1 MKETQSQFKLPGVP
15 TDQARRA
22 ARQRWDWTQASV
34 WAERMLETLERGI
47 KGGQWF
53 SLIDKVGKME
63 NLQSALKRVVQNKG
77 AAGVDGQKAEQYL
90 RESPQRLGQVQD
102 MLRKG
107 QYTPQPVKRVWIPK
121 LGSKELRPLGVPT
134 VEDRVV
140 ETAIRNVIEPIFEN
154 IFAGHSYGFRPGRGA
169 KDALRRVDQLLDTG
183 RVWVVDADLK
193 GYFDSIPQ
201 DKLMEAVAEHIADRP
216 LLELIQRFLKQ
227 GVMESGKEWQPTEKG
242 TPPRGGHQPAVSQ
255 HLPEPTGP
263 SDGTGRA
270 GNGTLRG
277 RLCPLVPEREGSPGG
292 AGTIAPMGGRS
303 GADPAPGQN
312 ADGQCQRKGRL

>member
-1 MKETQSQFKLPGVP
+1 MEKGKPAKRPESGRAKQGSGRSGRQEGRAISAGKPP
-15 TDQARRA
+15 TAGPSAGQA
-22 ARQRWDWTQASV
+22 
-34 WAERMLETLERGI
+34 E
-47 KGGQWF
+47 
-53 SLIDKVGKME
+53 
-63 NLQSALKRVVQNKG
+63 KG
-77 AAGVDGQKAEQYL
+77 AIH
-90 RESPQRLGQVQD
+90 
-102 MLRKG
+102 
-107 QYTPQPVKRVWIPK
+107 PQPVKRVWIPK
-121 LGSKELRPLGVPT
+121 LGSRELRPLGIPAE
-134 VEDRVV
+134 EDRVV
-140 ETAIRNVIEPIFEN
+140 QTAVRNVIEPIFEN
-154 IFAGHSYGFRPGRGA
+154 ILAEHSYGFRPRRGA
-169 KDALRRVDQLLDTG
+169 KDALRRVDHLLDTG

-227 GVMESGKEWQPTEKG
+227 GVMESGKGWQPTEKG

-277 RLCPLVPEREGSPGG
+277 RLSPLVPEREGSPGG

-312 ADGQCQRKGRL
+312 GVGQCQRK